1 MRRFESHS
9 GMAPLRATV
18 EALADRDGLGT
29 GGVDLYEELA
39 PVFDFVAARRQ
50 DYDTIAAFVERQA
63 PSDASSVA
71 VGACGGGR
79 LLSRL
84 ADDHEDVLGFDRS
97 RAMVDL
103 SVARTDAPVLQA
115 DLATFVA
122 PGAFDVFTVM
132 GGTVAHLPP
141 GGPGDPDGVV
151 RLLDNAHESLAPG
164 GVLVYEFMEAGTLE
178 SGRVVD
184 QTFESDRFRVERT
197 VVTTGEPRDGDDLG
211 SVGRYTHAYEI
222 TDTAAD
228 ESVRVGTSS
237 LIREFRTG
245 TMLGEAL
252 AAGFDDVTLVTPP
265 THGVAMV
272 ARRGE

>member
-1 MRRFESHS
+1 MEQL
-9 GMAPLRATV
+9 GDTV
-18 EALADRDGLGT
+18 DFLAGRDGLEPA
-29 GGVDLYEELA
+29 GVTLYEELA
-39 PVFDFVAARRQ
+39 PLFDFVTAQRH
-50 DYDTIAAFVERQA
+50 DYDAIAAFVEQQA
-63 PSDASSVA
+63 PTDASSIA

-84 ADDHEDVLGFDRS
+84 ADDHEEVLGFDRS

-115 DLATFVA
+115 DLETFVA

-132 GGTVAHLPP
+132 GGSVAHLPP
-141 GGPGDPDGVV
+141 GGTDDPDGVV

-211 SVGRYTHAYEI
+211 SVGRYTHAYEV

-245 TMLGEAL
+245 MMLGEAL

-265 THGVAMV
+265 THGMAMV
-272 ARRGE
+272 ARRSE